1 MGCVYARLF
10 NPHRIERG
18 SERERERDREK
29 AFTRGC
35 KYTASKFELITHFL
49 KFYSMSSAQEAK
61 KHILCLS
68 KMIHIFSRFNE
79 HALARTLIK
88 EYKTLYM
95 YKDHYYYARPQK
107 IMYTTGKYT
116 LFYKFEQI

>member
-1 MGCVYARLF
+1 
-10 NPHRIERG
+10 
-18 SERERERDREK
+18 
-29 AFTRGC
+29 
-35 KYTASKFELITHFL
+35 
-49 KFYSMSSAQEAK
+49 MSSAQEAK

-79 HALARTLIK
+79 HAKSLIK
-88 EYKTLYM
+88 AYKTLNM

-116 LFYKFEQI
+116 LFYKFGEI